1 MNNAHAEFKVPE
13 DKTISLND
21 YSTDESGGFD
31 KKSAKK
37 EVKNSISELKNK
49 RGVLLR

>member
-1 MNNAHAEFKVPE
+1 MSNAHAEFKVPE

-37 EVKNSISELKNK
+37 EVKNSIDRKS
-49 RGVLLR
+49 VV